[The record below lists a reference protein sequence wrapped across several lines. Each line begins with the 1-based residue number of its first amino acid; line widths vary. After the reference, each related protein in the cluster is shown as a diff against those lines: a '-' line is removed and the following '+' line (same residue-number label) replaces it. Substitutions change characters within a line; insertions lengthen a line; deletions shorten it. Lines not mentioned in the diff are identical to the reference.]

1 MVAGPFG
8 RGNAILLRMAAV
20 KHLRIAGQVQGVGYR
35 MGMERKARELGATGW
50 VRNRHD
56 GTVEAMVQGT
66 PEAVEAMIEWAR
78 RGPRAAI
85 VTDVKVSE
93 GSGEFGGFA
102 ARPTE

>member
-1 MVAGPFG
+1 
-8 RGNAILLRMAAV
+8 MAAV

-35 MGMERKARELGATGW
+35 MGMERKARELGVTGW

>member
-1 MVAGPFG
+1 MPC
-8 RGNAILLRMAAV
+8 ILPGMIVTR
-20 KHLRIAGQVQGVGYR
+20 HLRIAGRVQGVGFRYF
-35 MGMERKARELGATGW
+35 MERKAGELGVTGW

-56 GTVEAMVQGT
+56 GTVEAMVQGES
-66 PEAVEAMIEWAR
+66 EAVEAMVAAAR

-93 GSGEFGGFA
+93 GSGEFSSFS